1 MRYLFTITSI
11 KEYGGMRCPLKWLLI
26 YMLINIDTT
35 QVFCYSV
42 VREQSDTCGLQDG
55 CRLDQQTGILNCKE
69 LDMRDIPRQTCP
81 EVKHLDMRYNHLKRF
96 STGIDDYYPNLKELD
111 FGAAKIT
118 SVSLKVFENCST
130 LIKIFMNSNAITN
143 IEKDTFEGLTSLK
156 YLYLSG
162 NKLTRIQRKIFDPLN
177 KTLLYL
183 DHSHNKVQKIQ
194 EKAFQELSSLERLF
208 LQNNRLTTINS
219 GMLKGLKSLTH
230 LYLSNNNI
238 TYVPHAAFKEMPLL
252 HELKLGNNPGLIS
265 IHSGALNHLAQLRF
279 LDLMRTDIST
289 LKNVSHL
296 FSHNS
301 QLTNFYIADT
311 PLVCDESFKLWETWY
326 ERTKSDPLQTATC
339 SEVPSEPMTT
349 ITRRLSSEGM
359 TYFNFLEE
367 PNDARQNRMQVL
379 MITAMTLLSLSLN
392 T

>member
-1 MRYLFTITSI
+1 MRYLLTITSI
-11 KEYGGMRCPLKWLLI
+11 KEYGGMRCPVKWLVM
-26 YMLINIDTT
+26 YMLITIDTT
-35 QVFCYSV
+35 QVLSY
-42 VREQSDTCGLQDG
+42 RGQLNICGLQDG
-55 CRLDQQTGILNCKE
+55 CRLDQQTGILNCKD
-69 LDMRDIPRQTCP
+69 LDMRDIPRQACP
-81 EVKHLDMRYNHLKRF
+81 EIKHLDMRYNHLERF
-96 STGIDDYYPNLKELD
+96 STRINDYYPNLGTLD

-118 SVSLKVFENCST
+118 SISLKVFENCST
-130 LIKIFMNSNAITN
+130 LIKIFMDSNAITN
-143 IEKDTFEGLTSLK
+143 IKKYTFEGLTSLK

-162 NKLTRIQRKIFDPLN
+162 NKLTRIQRNIFDPLN

-183 DHSHNKVQKIQ
+183 DHSHNKVHKIQ
-194 EKAFQELSSLERLF
+194 EKAFQELSRLERLF
-208 LQNNRLTTINS
+208 LQNNQLTTINS

-238 TYVPHAAFKEMPLL
+238 TYVPHATFKEMPLL
-252 HELKLGNNPGLIS
+252 QELKLGNNPGLIS

-279 LDLMRTDIST
+279 LDLMRTNIST

-301 QLTNFYIADT
+301 QLTNFHIADT
-311 PLVCDESFKLWETWY
+311 PLVCDESFELWENWY
-326 ERTKSDPLQTATC
+326 KGAKSHPRNTATC

-349 ITRRLSSEGM
+349 ITRRLSSEG
-359 TYFNFLEE
+359 TPYSNFLKE

-379 MITAMTLLSLSLN
+379 IITAMALLSLSLN